1 VEDTPLSPAEAARY
15 VEREWHLKV
24 SAATVRRWVARE
36 ALPAKRTEGGRILI
50 DRADL
55 HAILDPKTAT
65 DGND

>member
-1 VEDTPLSPAEAARY
+1 MEGEPLSPAAAASY

-36 ALPAKRTEGGRILI
+36 ALPAKRTGGGRILI

-65 DGND
+65 DDND